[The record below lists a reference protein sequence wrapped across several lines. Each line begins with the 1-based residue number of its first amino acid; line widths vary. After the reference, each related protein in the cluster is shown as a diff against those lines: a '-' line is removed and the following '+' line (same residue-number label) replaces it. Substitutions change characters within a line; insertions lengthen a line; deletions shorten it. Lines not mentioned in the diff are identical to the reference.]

1 MIRISNQ
8 LSINEDEIQFTFV
21 RASGPGGQKVNKAST
36 AVQLRFDIANS
47 RSLTPEIRERLLKR
61 SKNRI
66 NEDGILI
73 IEAQRYRSQARNR
86 KDALDRLLVLLRDVS
101 EPQKPRL
108 KTEPTL
114 VSKERRIR
122 KKRQQAEKKRLRRRV
137 DDLNEI

>member
-1 MIRISNQ
+1 
-8 LSINEDEIQFTFV
+8 
-21 RASGPGGQKVNKAST
+21 
-36 AVQLRFDIANS
+36 
-47 RSLTPEIRERLLKR
+47 
-61 SKNRI
+61 
-66 NEDGILI
+66 
-73 IEAQRYRSQARNR
+73 
-86 KDALDRLLVLLRDVS
+86 VLLRDVS